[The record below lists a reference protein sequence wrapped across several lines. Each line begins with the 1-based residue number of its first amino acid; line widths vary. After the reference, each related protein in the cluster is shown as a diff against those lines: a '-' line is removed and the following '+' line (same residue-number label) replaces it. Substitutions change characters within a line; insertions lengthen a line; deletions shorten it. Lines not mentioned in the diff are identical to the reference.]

1 MTSAAGTVSRFW
13 PLVLYAGLVLVVI
26 GGMIGL
32 SFLFGQRHKERAT
45 GQPFESG
52 IPPTGSGRPRFNVR
66 YYLVAVFFVIFDLES
81 AFIFAWAV
89 GFRELGWPGYIA
101 LAVFVGILLVLL
113 IYEVRTGGLDFV
125 TRVGKKTLPASDAGR
140 PKGVSP

>member
-1 MTSAAGTVSRFW
+1 MTSAAGTVSQLW
-13 PLVLYAGLVLVVI
+13 PLVLYAGLILVVI

-32 SFLFGQRHKERAT
+32 SFLLGQRHKERDT

-89 GFRELGWPGYIA
+89 GFRQVGWPGYAA
-101 LAVFVGILLVLL
+101 LAVFIGVLLVLL
-113 IYEVRTGGLDFV
+113 AYEVRTGGLDFV
-125 TRVGKKTLPASDAGR
+125 TRVGKKTLSTSGAGG
-140 PKGVSP
+140 KEVSS